1 MDLFRNSSKQLQC
14 KAYGLVANLC
24 RSSETEKE
32 FFYTEVE
39 VGSAT
44 INKSFLLGHPDPR
57 KTQGFP
63 DWSLDF
69 ISNEVSV

>member
-1 MDLFRNSSKQLQC
+1 M
-14 KAYGLVANLC
+14 
-24 RSSETEKE
+24 
-32 FFYTEVE
+32 EVE

-69 ISNEVSV
+69 ISNEVSVQYFLHKIKAMANVLADSELRTMSKGITHGHC